1 VHERNPGIITLLSL
15 LLLVPMIAGCGF
27 MIHDKGSEITFTGM
41 SLVYTD
47 WVVPAER
54 DWHKDTYECE
64 RDVMEAAPS
73 YTARLFGRRQV
84 LAERC
89 LTARGYVRR

>member
-1 VHERNPGIITLLSL
+1 MRWRTTTLLGL
-15 LLLVPMIAGCGF
+15 WLLVPLIAGCGL
-27 MIHDKGSEITFTGM
+27 MIYDKGSEVSFSGM

-47 WVVPAER
+47 WVVPPEAN
-54 DWHKDTYECE
+54 WQKDTYECE
-64 RDVMEAAPS
+64 RDTMEAAPS
-73 YTARLFGRRQV
+73 YMARLFGRRQA